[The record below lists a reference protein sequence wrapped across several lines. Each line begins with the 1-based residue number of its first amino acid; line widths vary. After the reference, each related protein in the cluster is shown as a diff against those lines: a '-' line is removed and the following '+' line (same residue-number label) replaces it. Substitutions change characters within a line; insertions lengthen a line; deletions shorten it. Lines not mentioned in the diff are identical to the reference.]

1 MASDRL
7 VGLLMIMISVVVVA
21 SYIVLVFFPPPGTIL
36 GSPIDIFVLKVMG
49 LIALLTIFGLIA
61 WIGYTLLSS
70 PRGGG

>member
-7 VGLLMIMISVVVVA
+7 VGLLMIIVSVIVILA
-21 SYIVLVFFPPPGTIL
+21 YILLVFFPPPGTIL
-36 GSPIDIFVLKVMG
+36 GTPIDIFVLKVMG

-70 PRGGG
+70 PRDGG